1 MSGYNDNSAGV
12 PPLPPPTGYP
22 QTGIPAPGAP
32 AIPGSDADHS
42 ATAVLPPELGA
53 APLPGAATPTG
64 QVAAAQW
71 APTPEKKKSK
81 TGKIVGTGVAVA
93 LIAAAAGIGGGY
105 YGASIAPQHTQTAP
119 APAPAQPAASGD
131 LTGDPQNANATTQ
144 TAQVALPSVVTLY
157 VDDGQ
162 RYGDGG
168 SGSGVII
175 SQDGYILTN
184 THVVTLDGSVAN
196 SRVSVT
202 TYDGKIYDATIV
214 GLDPLYDLAV
224 IKIDATGLDP
234 IDFAD
239 SSTLAVGQATVAL
252 GAPLGLENSVTTGIV
267 SALHRSITI
276 ASSAVPEGEAAEDAP
291 EGGEQFQ
298 FDFPPLPE
306 TDPQDGTQAPST
318 PTQPSAAASQSISIA
333 VIQTDAAVNPG
344 NSGGALV
351 DANGNLIGIN
361 VAIATAGG
369 EEAAGS
375 IGLGFAIPSN
385 VAKRIADEIIA
396 TGSATH
402 GLLGATVQDSVYQG
416 ASQLGAYIDSVN
428 AGGAAEQAGLQHGDI
443 VISFNGVPIRSASD
457 LTAQVRAAAAN
468 STATLEIVRNGT
480 VETID
485 NVQLGAL
492 N

>member
-1 MSGYNDNSAGV
+1 MSGNNDNAAGI
-12 PPLPPPTGYP
+12 PPLPPPSGYP

-32 AIPGSDADHS
+32 PISGSAADH
-42 ATAVLPPELGA
+42 AVTAVLPRELSA
-53 APLPGAATPTG
+53 APGASFGVPATPATNE
-64 QVAAAQW
+64 APMQW
-71 APTPEKKKSK
+71 APSPEKKKSNA
-81 TGKIVGTGVAVA
+81 GKFIGGALGIALLAV
-93 LIAAAAGIGGGY
+93 AAGIGGGY
-105 YGASIAPQHTQTAP
+105 YGASLAGPQHVQPSPPAVVQTG
-119 APAPAQPAASGD
+119 ASAG

-144 TAQVALPSVVTLY
+144 TAEIALPSVVTLY

-162 RYGDGG
+162 ASGG
-168 SGSGVII
+168 SGSGVIL
-175 SQDGYILTN
+175 SEDGYILTN
-184 THVVTLDGSVAN
+184 THVITLDGASAN

-202 TYDGKIYDATIV
+202 TYDGKIYEARVV

-239 SSTLAVGQATVAL
+239 SNGLAVGQATVAL

-276 ASSAVPEGEAAEDAP
+276 ASSAVPEGEATQDAPDPDAP
-291 EGGEQFQ
+291 EGGEGFQ
-298 FDFPPLPE
+298 FDIPG
-306 TDPQDGTQAPST
+306 QGSGSAP
-318 PTQPSAAASQSISIA
+318 SQSISIA

-369 EEAAGS
+369 DEAAGS

-385 VAKRIADEIIA
+385 IAKRVADEIIA
-396 TGSATH
+396 NGSATH
-402 GLLGATVQDSVYQG
+402 GLLGATVRNSVDVG
-416 ASQLGAYIDSVN
+416 AAQLGAYIEGVT
-428 AGGAAEQAGLQHGDI
+428 AGGAAELVGIGQGDI
-443 VISFNGVPIRSASD
+443 IISFNGVPIRSASD

-468 STATLEIVRNGT
+468 STASLELLRNGV